1 MVEKLG
7 EIDYRIIYASFLI
20 IVVAA
25 IAINLSYEKLQDILG
40 VSVIVL
46 VALGNIG
53 YIYSKRRKPEKK

>member
-1 MVEKLG
+1 MAEKLG

-20 IVVAA
+20 IVMVAV
-25 IAINLSYEKLQDILG
+25 ILNLSYEKIEDILG
-40 VSVIVL
+40 VFVIVL